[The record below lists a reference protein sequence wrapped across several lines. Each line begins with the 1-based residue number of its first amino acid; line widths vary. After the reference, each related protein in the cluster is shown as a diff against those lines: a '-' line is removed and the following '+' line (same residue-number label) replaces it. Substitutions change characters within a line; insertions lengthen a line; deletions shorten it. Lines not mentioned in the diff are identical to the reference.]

1 MQTGWG
7 LVIGG
12 ATIAAAVVYHSHYSH
27 HTAACAAL
35 WEAIDNKNVNA
46 VYDRI
51 TDRSGSGRTAAQI
64 LDNVQSSTGVQ
75 VSDCWPR

>member
-12 ATIAAAVVYHSHYSH
+12 ATIAAAIIYNSHYSH

-35 WEAIDNKNVNA
+35 WEAIDDKQVNA
-46 VYDRI
+46 VYHRI
-51 TDRSGSGRTAAQI
+51 ANHTRAAQV
-64 LDNVQSSTGVQ
+64 LDNIQSSTGVR
-75 VSDCWPR
+75 VPDCWPR